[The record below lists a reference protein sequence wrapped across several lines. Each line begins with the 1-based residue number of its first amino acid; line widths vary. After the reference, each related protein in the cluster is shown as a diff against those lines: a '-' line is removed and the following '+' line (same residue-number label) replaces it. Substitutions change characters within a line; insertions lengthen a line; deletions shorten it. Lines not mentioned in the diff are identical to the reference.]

1 MRSVKIRVFALLLCL
16 MTLFSLLPCG
26 EAFAAEG
33 EEEEVLILAASDFQP
48 QGGVIQGKKILNGIA
63 EAMAADG
70 LTSFDALFYC
80 GDYTNSMGSVS
91 ATQDGLGGIK
101 EVYGKLVSKRNSYFV
116 QGNHDIMGGTNG
128 LTPGGNNDPEG
139 GAFGL
144 YVINNDDYMWYNT
157 DQYTVRHTAQRLID
171 YLNAKLEMGYDRPVF
186 VLSHLPLHYS
196 MRTRLEG
203 DGKWAYFLFDALNDA
218 AAKGLNI
225 VYLFGHDHSN
235 GWDDY
240 LGGGS
245 VFLKKGDT
253 IQIAKA
259 GSTTTI
265 QRQELNFTYV
275 NAGYTGYYDNSN
287 GSDGALTS
295 TVIRIKGDEITF
307 TRYDQ
312 KGVHH
317 MKSAGVRN
325 EIKGETAYDP
335 DTTVYP
341 SPQTVKLTA
350 VKTGGSIKDLEQTP
364 RQGAAYVRVTT
375 PIVEMQ
381 KGGRYLMVYTPG
393 ADKLVLPE
401 VTVGSDSK
409 GKSKGLKAEESTLF
423 GDPVVCGDFEG
434 YLFDFEK
441 SGGMNWKI
449 KKDGKYLL
457 LKEDGELGVTA
468 TFEDEGSVFSFG
480 YTTGGVTL
488 KSKDGYYLCYN
499 DRGLICG
506 SKESSSPFYLYGAA
520 GYAVDVVNGIAES
533 GNPLLAAEQ
542 GKTVTLKADPFFA
555 GFEFLRWEVLAGGV
569 TPEDVNA
576 PTTTFEMGG
585 SSVKV
590 KAVYG
595 VHTHAYDGRVED
607 EQYLKEEGVYY
618 LSCACGKSS
627 KGTDVEQTF
636 TAGDEEFSELPSE
649 SLPEDEKKE
658 QDGGVL
664 LIVGICLGSVAVV
677 ALIAVAIV
685 VVMKKKKKK

>member
-1 MRSVKIRVFALLLCL
+1 MRSVKIRVFALLLSL

-33 EEEEVLILAASDFQP
+33 EEEEITILAASDFQP
-48 QGGVIQGKKILNGIA
+48 QGGVIQGKKVLTGIT

-80 GDYTNSMGSVS
+80 GDYTNSIGSVS
-91 ATQDGLGGIK
+91 ATQEGMNAIK
-101 EVYGKLVSKRNSYFV
+101 SIYGRMVSKKSIYFV
-116 QGNHDIMGGTNG
+116 QGNHDVMAGSNG

-157 DQYTVRHTAQRLID
+157 DQQTVRHTAQRLID

-259 GSTTTI
+259 GSTSTI
-265 QRQELNFTYV
+265 QQQELNFTYV
-275 NAGYTGYYDNSN
+275 NAGYTGYYDDSN
-287 GSDGALTS
+287 GSDGTLTS

-312 KGVHH
+312 QGVHN

-335 DTTVYP
+335 NTTVYP

-350 VKTGGSIKDLEQTP
+350 VKSGSIKDLEQTP
-364 RQGAAYVRVTT
+364 RQGAAYVRVTF
-375 PIVEMQ
+375 PVVEL
-381 KGGRYLMVYTPG
+381 KDGGRYLMVYTQG
-393 ADKLVLPE
+393 ADKIVLPD
-401 VTVGSDSK
+401 VAIASGSK
-409 GKSKGLKAEESTLF
+409 GKTQGLKTEDSALF
-423 GDPVVCGDFEG
+423 GDPLVCGDFEK
-434 YLFDFEK
+434 YVFTFEK
-441 SGGMNWKI
+441 SGSGWKI
-449 KKDGKYLL
+449 QRDGKYLL
-457 LKEDGELGVTA
+457 LKESEAMGVTA
-468 TFEDEGSVFSFG
+468 TLEDEGSVFTLG
-480 YTTGGVTL
+480 YTVGGLTF
-488 KSKDGYYLCYN
+488 KSKEGYYLSYG
-499 DRGLICG
+499 DGELLIG
-506 SKESSSPFYLYGAA
+506 KKESPAPIYLYGAA
-520 GYAVDVVNGIAES
+520 GYAIDVVNGKAQT
-533 GNPLLAAEQ
+533 GNVIIAAEQ
-542 GKTVTLKADPFFA
+542 GKKVTLEADPFFG

-595 VHTHAYDGRVED
+595 VHSHAYECYVEE

-627 KGTDVEQTF
+627 KGTDGEQTF
-636 TAGDEEFSELPSE
+636 TPGDEESSELPSE

-664 LIVGICLGSVAVV
+664 LIVGIFSGTAVVV
-677 ALIAVAIV
+677 ALAVIV
-685 VVMKKKKKK
+685 ILVLLKKKKK

>member
-1 MRSVKIRVFALLLCL
+1 MRSVKLRVFALLLCL
-16 MTLFSLLPCG
+16 MTLLPLLPCG

-33 EEEEVLILAASDFQP
+33 EEEEITILAASDFQP
-48 QGGVIQGKKILNGIA
+48 QGGVIQGKKIITRIA
-63 EAMAADG
+63 AAMAADG
-70 LTSFDALFYC
+70 HTSFDALFYC

-157 DQYTVRHTAQRLID
+157 DQHTVRHTAQRLID

-275 NAGYTGYYDNSN
+275 NAGYTGYYDDSN

-307 TRYDQ
+307 TRYDEQ
-312 KGVHH
+312 GVHN

-335 DTTVYP
+335 DLTVYP

-350 VKTGGSIKDLEQTP
+350 VQKGSVKDLEQP
-364 RQGAAYVRVTT
+364 SREGPAYVRVTA

-381 KGGRYLMVYTPG
+381 KGGRYLMVCTPG
-393 ADKLVLPE
+393 ADKLILPE
-401 VTVGSDSK
+401 IGDGSDSK
-409 GKSKGLKAEESTLF
+409 GKSRGLKTEASTLF
-423 GDPVVCGDFEG
+423 GDPVVCGDLED
-434 YLFDFEK
+434 YLFDFEP
-441 SGGMNWKI
+441 SGGMSWKI

-457 LKEDGELGVTA
+457 LKEDGALGVTA
-468 TFEDEGSVFSFG
+468 TFEDEGSVFSVG
-480 YTTGGVTL
+480 YTTGGLTL
-488 KSKDGYYLCYN
+488 KTKDGFYLCCD
-499 DRGLICG
+499 DRDLICG
-506 SKESSSPFYLYGAA
+506 SKESSSAIYLYGYGGSAI
-520 GYAVDVVNGIAES
+520 DVINGNAEA
-533 GNPLLAAEQ
+533 GNPILAAQQ
-542 GKTVTLKADPFFA
+542 GKTVTIKADPFF
-555 GFEFLRWEVLAGGV
+555 GGLEFLRWEVLSGGI
-569 TPEDVNA
+569 TPADPA
-576 PTTTFEMGG
+576 SATTTFEMGD
-585 SSVKV
+585 SAVKV

-595 VHTHAYDGRVED
+595 AHSHAYECYVEE

-618 LSCACGKSS
+618 LSCACGASS
-627 KGTDVEQTF
+627 KGTDGEQTF
-636 TAGDEEFSELPSE
+636 TPGGWASSELPSE
-649 SLPEDEKKE
+649 SLPEDEEKE
-658 QDGGVL
+658 QDGGAL
-664 LIVGICLGSVAVV
+664 LIVGILSGAAVVV
-677 ALIAVAIV
+677 ALAV
-685 VVMKKKKKK
+685 VVVLVLLKKKKN